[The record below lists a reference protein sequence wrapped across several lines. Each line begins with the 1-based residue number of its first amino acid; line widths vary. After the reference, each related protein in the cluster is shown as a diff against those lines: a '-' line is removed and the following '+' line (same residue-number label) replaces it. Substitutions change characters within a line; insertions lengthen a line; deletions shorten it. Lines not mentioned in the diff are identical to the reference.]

1 MKTLVRM
8 MFLVALA
15 LFAGSCG
22 TQRETAVPSAEH
34 RTALEALQAGRF
46 LVKLDAVYPS
56 SASPWHH
63 SSHTEYRE
71 LHGSYFAVAD
81 GKYTSYISLEDRGFF
96 ADEFPARKREGLRAE
111 VSGGKKMRNGEIRFR
126 VKVTGGGL
134 VADKRIAVF
143 LDGKSNKC
151 YVKITP
157 PSGNPLQTSMSGRV
171 YPSGSAGK

>member
-56 SASPWHH
+56 SASPRQH

-81 GKYTSYISLEDRGFF
+81 GKYTS
-96 ADEFPARKREGLRAE
+96 A
-111 VSGGKKMRNGEIRFR
+111 
-126 VKVTGGGL
+126 L
-134 VADKRIAVF
+134 V
-143 LDGKSNKC
+143 
-151 YVKITP
+151 
-157 PSGNPLQTSMSGRV
+157 
-171 YPSGSAGK
+171 

>member
-56 SASPWHH
+56 SASPG
-63 SSHTEYRE
+63 SILRTRNTANCTEAI
-71 LHGSYFAVAD
+71 L
-81 GKYTSYISLEDRGFF
+81 
-96 ADEFPARKREGLRAE
+96 P
-111 VSGGKKMRNGEIRFR
+111 
-126 VKVTGGGL
+126 
-134 VADKRIAVF
+134 
-143 LDGKSNKC
+143 
-151 YVKITP
+151 
-157 PSGNPLQTSMSGRV
+157 
-171 YPSGSAGK
+171 